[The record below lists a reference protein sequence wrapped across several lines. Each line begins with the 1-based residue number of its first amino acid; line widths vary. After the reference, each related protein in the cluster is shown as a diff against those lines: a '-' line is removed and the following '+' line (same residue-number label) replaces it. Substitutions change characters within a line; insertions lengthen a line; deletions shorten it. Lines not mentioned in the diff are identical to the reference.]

1 VTGRPGGS
9 GTDPIGEFQQW
20 LVRSGAREVGRGLRG
35 RIRATLGLSDTRADV
50 WERATT
56 GPPPGEAPE
65 CAWCPVCRAARLLRE
80 SGPGVGSQ
88 VAAAGEALAV
98 VVQDAVSAVEAALAA
113 AGRAGAAAE
122 HAEHAGPGPAANAGG
137 ATAEERPGPGGAVD
151 AEDVAP
157 GPQGATGWTAT
168 GQAESGQ
175 HDQSPVEE
183 PGQADQGR
191 RDAPRAGQPPEGSP
205 HEPDDRG

>member
-1 VTGRPGGS
+1 VTERPGGS

-20 LVRSGAREVGRGLRG
+20 LVRSGAREVGRGLRS
-35 RIRATLGLSDTRADV
+35 RVRDTLGLSDTRADV

-56 GPPPGEAPE
+56 SPPPGEAPE
-65 CAWCPVCRAARLLRE
+65 CAWCPICRAARLLRE

-88 VAAAGEALAV
+88 VAAAGEALAA

-113 AGRAGAAAE
+113 AGRETAE
-122 HAEHAGPGPAANAGG
+122 HAEHAGPGPAADAGDAVAGG
-137 ATAEERPGPGGAVD
+137 RPGPGRAVD

-157 GPQGATGWTAT
+157 GPTGATGWTAT
-168 GQAESGQ
+168 GQDESGQ
-175 HDQSPVEE
+175 QDQSPGEQ
-183 PGQADQGR
+183 PGQADHGGG
-191 RDAPRAGQPPEGSP
+191 DEPRAGEPPEGSP